1 MSIRQ
6 KPRVGTW
13 YMNLTGQL
21 MKVWAVSFSAGQV
34 DKIIVEY
41 LSGHKTVMDI
51 HDWNMLDLEFDFTKI
66 RKTDNEQIRR

>member
-1 MSIRQ
+1 
-6 KPRVGTW
+6 
-13 YMNLTGQL
+13 